1 MKIGNTTDKDWLSG
15 GNSNSQISSSL
26 NSLRHPFALGAEM
39 LFDEAVLSPPELR
52 AFLQAMPKGAEL
64 HYHLTGGAYAENLIR
79 SGANRGACIDVN
91 KADAPARRFWSPRFP
106 LRHESFVALLRLG
119 RNQHLAVAQRLD
131 VVSVGC
137 PRRLPF
143 CCGCPA

>member
-1 MKIGNTTDKDWLSG
+1 MKCDDTYGRSVYRSLFSSWLTNRPAVDQPPGYSKEPR
-15 GNSNSQISSSL
+15 SVPKCTSMRLSYH
-26 NSLRHPFALGAEM
+26 LRNFAR
-39 LFDEAVLSPPELR
+39 F
-52 AFLQAMPKGAEL
+52 FKQCQKGAEL
-64 HYHLTGGAYAENLIR
+64 HYHLTGGAYAEN
-79 SGANRGACIDVN
+79 ANRGACFDVN